1 MDTNANH
8 EWTRM
13 DPPSPGLRCGRQ
25 AKTEGI
31 NLTAPPKFSRV
42 KLAQIDF
49 QTAGPFC
56 YALRACGPS
65 FLIFI
70 RVHSCPFAVVSIRNV
85 RLAFAP
91 LLFLV
96 RHYSSLFLH
105 RATTWFRP
113 PGFLLP
119 GPQRVG
125 ARTQGNP
132 SDDQSGM
139 AVWAGLRR
147 RRRRALGST
156 GHGAS

>member
-1 MDTNANH
+1 MDANGSAFARP
-8 EWTRM
+8 TV
-13 DPPSPGLRCGRQ
+13 RQ
-25 AKTEGI
+25 AGEDRRNKSNRTPEILPGEI
-31 NLTAPPKFSRV
+31 SPDRFSDSWPILLRLTCLRSIFLDLYSR
-42 KLAQIDF
+42 
-49 QTAGPFC
+49 
-56 YALRACGPS
+56 S
-65 FLIFI
+65 FVSI
-70 RVHSCPFAVVSIRNV
+70 RGSCPFAVVSIRNV

-96 RHYSSLFLH
+96 RHYSFLFLH

-119 GPQRVG
+119 EPQRVG

-147 RRRRALGST
+147 RRLRALGST